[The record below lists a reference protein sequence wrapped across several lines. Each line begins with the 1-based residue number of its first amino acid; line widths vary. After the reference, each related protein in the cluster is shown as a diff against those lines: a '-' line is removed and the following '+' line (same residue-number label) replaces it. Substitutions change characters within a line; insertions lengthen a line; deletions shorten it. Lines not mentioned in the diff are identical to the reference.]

1 MNDFDVAIAGCPGY
15 SEQEVNA
22 ALDEVLAP
30 LGGLDWVY
38 PGMRIIIKPNLVS
51 FKKPEAAAT
60 THPALLKALCL
71 RLIERGAQLTIGDS
85 PGGPHSTALLNR
97 VYLATGM
104 TELEKMG
111 VKLNRDMSQS
121 LADYPQGSTLKRF
134 RYTSYLNA
142 SDAIID
148 FCKLKSHGMMGMSAA
163 VKNLFG
169 VVPGLVK
176 PEMHYQFPQLSDF
189 ADMLIDL
196 NEYFKPRLTV
206 VDAVIG
212 MEGDGPTAGTPRSIG
227 AVVASRSTY
236 YADLVCAALIGLNP
250 LGVPTIK
257 AAYERGL
264 APESCSKLSV
274 YGDVSKFIV
283 PDFEVKPIHALKFME
298 QNNPLGR
305 IASVC
310 LAQRPVLHRKLC
322 IGCKECLRICPA
334 GAISL
339 KRGYPFIDRKK
350 CIRCFCCQEFCPR
363 AALKVHRPIAARII
377 NGIKS

>member
-1 MNDFDVAIAGCPGY
+1 MSDFDTAVVGCPDY
-15 SEQEVNA
+15 SEQAVSA
-22 ALDEVLAP
+22 ALDEALGAS
-30 LGGLDWVY
+30 GGLDWVY
-38 PGMRIIIKPNLVS
+38 PGMRIVIKPNLVS

-60 THPALLKALCL
+60 THPALLRALCV
-71 RLIERGAQLTIGDS
+71 RLLERGARLTIGDS
-85 PGGPHSTALLNR
+85 PGGPHSIALLNR
-97 VYLATGM
+97 VYSATGM
-104 TELEKMG
+104 TELEKLG
-111 VKLNRDMSQS
+111 VKLNSDMGQR
-121 LADYPQGSTLKRF
+121 LADYPQGGTLKRF
-134 RYTSYLNA
+134 RYTSYLDA

-169 VVPGLVK
+169 VIPGLVK

-196 NEYFKPRLTV
+196 NEYFKPRLTI
-206 VDAVIG
+206 VDAVTG

-227 AVVASRSTY
+227 AVVVSRSTY

-257 AAYERGL
+257 AAHERGL
-264 APESCSKLSV
+264 APESCSALNV
-274 YGDVSKFIV
+274 YGDISRFIV

-305 IASVC
+305 LASAC
-310 LAQRPVLHRKLC
+310 LAQRPRLRKNLC
-322 IGCKECLRICPA
+322 VGCGECLRMCPA
-334 GAISL
+334 GAISIR
-339 KRGYPFIDRKK
+339 RGYPFIDRKK
-350 CIRCFCCQEFCPR
+350 CIRCFCCQEFCPG